1 MRPDI
6 KEEDVKEIYN
16 RCEEHRRLWNE
27 TEIIFNSNYAIGE
40 MHFQLNENAPKKEL
54 IGAIIQK
61 LPQKLNAQ
69 RTAKGPVSISEF
81 CPKGEYIII
90 ENTSKRNDINMTN
103 WLLTHCVGSVRKI
116 SFRFPDNFVLKSK
129 QSVKLWAS
137 STHRNTNAL
146 SDRMNKVSVSPNR
159 SNSTTPSPSSSITKT
174 NNQTMVNGFNPT
186 KRTSSNG
193 SLNQKDV
200 SQSVTNPTTNEES
213 SGDPNI
219 ENELILKDIESWN
232 YGSQEILI
240 RLENEFGE
248 EKASFKKN

>member
-1 MRPDI
+1 
-6 KEEDVKEIYN
+6 
-16 RCEEHRRLWNE
+16 
-27 TEIIFNSNYAIGE
+27 

-81 CPKGEYIII
+81 CPKGEFIVI

-129 QSVKLWAS
+129 QTVKLWAS
-137 STHRNTNAL
+137 SAHRNTNSI
-146 SDRMNKVSVSPNR
+146 SDKMSKVSVSPNR
-159 SNSTTPSPSSSITKT
+159 SNHNATPSSSSTIKS
-174 NNQTMVNGFNPT
+174 NNQTIANGFYLGN
-186 KRTSSNG
+186 RTSSNG
-193 SLNQKDV
+193 SLNNRDM
-200 SQSVTNPTTNEES
+200 SQPVTNTTTNEETN
-213 SGDPNI
+213 GDQNI

-232 YGSQEILI
+232 YGSQEIFI